1 MSEVITDKLTGRAT
15 ANDVTVTVGATATQS
30 LEKGLAKVWTMDETL
45 ASNANIIESTFNVS
59 STSDEG
65 TGNVHISFTNGFS
78 ANDYVA
84 VGTNAGW
91 SANDIIS
98 TRHEDATTGKDDI
111 INHDSAVKDATLNYV
126 AYGDLA

>member
-1 MSEVITDKLTGRAT
+1 MAGKIIADTLEHST
-15 ANDVTVTVGATATQS
+15 AGSVTTNYVV
-30 LEKGLAKVWTMDETL
+30 KGSARVWTMDETL
-45 ASNANIIESTFNVS
+45 ANNPNIIESTFNVS

-91 SANDIIS
+91 SSNDIIT
-98 TRHEDATTGKDDI
+98 TRHGNATTGKDDI
-111 INHDSAVKDATLNYV
+111 FNHDSAVKDATLNYV
-126 AYGDLA
+126 AFGDLA